1 MASLRRRTN
10 GTWEIQFRDEYRRKK
25 TITLSGNRYKE
36 RIARQLQDAVTV
48 LIDKK
53 INRDPT
59 QDRVTKT
66 WVENAPLEIR
76 EKLARFGLYE
86 LPLRHTAQELWDTFL
101 ARHEDMYGETRR
113 TYLHARD
120 RFFAFFGLTEL
131 LDELT
136 QERMKEWRRFLLDGG
151 KYAPATVAGT
161 ISKAKAVFNWAKR
174 EHWITVSP
182 LDGVARGSFRN
193 REKDCFITREEYHR
207 LLDACP
213 CQEWKTIIALAR
225 IGGLHPC
232 EILTLRWSDIDKSK
246 HRLRVFNSKLRQHE
260 RLCMR
265 EVPLFKEMVVE
276 LDRLR
281 SLPDSEGQEYVINRY
296 ANREKSNLGTQFAR
310 IARQAGIGKIP
321 RPFDNMRASRSTE
334 VYHEY
339 GAKKESLWIGH
350 SVKVALESYLM
361 VTDDDYAVAAGKKVI
376 QSIDKTELVCTSE
389 VMSV

>member
-1 MASLRRRTN
+1 MRKN

-36 RIARQLQDAVTV
+36 RIARQLQDAVAV
-48 LIDKK
+48 LNDKK

-59 QDRVTKT
+59 QDRVTKA

-86 LPLRHTAQELWDTFL
+86 LPAKHTTGELWDTFL
-101 ARHEDMYGETRR
+101 NRHNDMYGATQK
-113 TYLHARD
+113 TYLYAKD
-120 RFFAFFGLTEL
+120 RFFLFFRPTAL

-136 QERMKEWRRFLLDGG
+136 QERMKEWRQFLLNEG
-151 KYAPATVAGT
+151 KFAPATVAGT
-161 ISKAKAVFNWAKR
+161 LSKAKAVFNWAKQ

-182 LDGVARGSFRN
+182 LAGVGRGSFRN
-193 REKDCFITREEYHR
+193 RDKDRFITREEYHR
-207 LLDACP
+207 LLNACP
-213 CQEWKTIIALAR
+213 CQEWRTIIALAR

-232 EILTLRWSDIDKSK
+232 EILTLRWSDITKSR
-246 HRLRVFNSKLRQHE
+246 HRLQVFNAKLRQHE
-260 RLCMR
+260 RLCVR
-265 EVPLFKEMVVE
+265 EVPLFAEVATE
-276 LDRLR
+276 LERLR
-281 SLPDSEGQEYVINRY
+281 LLPGNEEQEYVINRY
-296 ANREKSNLGTQFAR
+296 ANREEANLGTQFAR
-310 IARQAGIGKIP
+310 ITRKAGIDRIA

-350 SVKVALESYLM
+350 SVKVALDSYLM
-361 VTDDDYAVAAGKKVI
+361 VTDDDYAVAAGKKVV
-376 QSIDKTELVCTSE
+376 QSIDQTEPVSIQE